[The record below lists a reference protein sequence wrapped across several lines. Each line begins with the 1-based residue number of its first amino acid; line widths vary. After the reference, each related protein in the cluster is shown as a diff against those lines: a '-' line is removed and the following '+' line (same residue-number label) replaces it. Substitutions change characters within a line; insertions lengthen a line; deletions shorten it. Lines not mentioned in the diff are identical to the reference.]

1 MERNS
6 RYDYLREKIRA
17 RVDWIS
23 ESDLSDIIGCLTE
36 HTLSARQFIIQA
48 GERVRHLHYVV
59 SGLVRAFY
67 VDDAGNEITVNFMEE
82 GRLFTDYLSTTRSLP
97 SRFYFQA
104 IEPVGYLSLPIEVL
118 DRLCDRSHAVER
130 FYRLALGEI
139 FTDWER
145 RTESFLF
152 LKAEDRYRRFLSEKS
167 NIASRVSVTDLSS
180 YLGIE
185 RQSLTRIRKKIFAR
199 QMMIMTQMCQ
209 SRVKG

>member
-185 RQSLTRIRKKIFAR
+185 RQSLTRIRKKIFAD
-199 QMMIMTQMCQ
+199 
-209 SRVKG
+209 K

>member
-1 MERNS
+1 M
-6 RYDYLREKIRA
+6 
-17 RVDWIS
+17 
-23 ESDLSDIIGCLTE
+23 
-36 HTLSARQFIIQA
+36 
-48 GERVRHLHYVV
+48 V

-82 GRLFTDYLSTTRSLP
+82 GRLFTDYLSPTRSLP

-104 IEPVGYLSLPIEVL
+104 IEPVEYLYLPIEVL
-118 DRLCDRSHAVER
+118 DRLSDRSHAVER

-152 LKAEDRYRRFLSEKS
+152 LKAEDRYRRSLAEKS
-167 NIASRVSVTDLSS
+167 NIASRVPVTDLSS

-185 RQSLTRIRKKIFAR
+185 RQSLTRIRKKILAG
-199 QMMIMTQMCQ
+199 
-209 SRVKG
+209 K